1 MALKV
6 EDGLGKE
13 GMQVV
18 QEHVTRAL
26 YEMIHTLIQCP
37 ISSNVVVLIGAGRGA
52 AACVV
57 GPLKF

>member
-18 QEHVTRAL
+18 QGHVTRAL
-26 YEMIHTLIQCP
+26 YEMIHTCNARAHAL
-37 ISSNVVVLIGAGRGA
+37 
-52 AACVV
+52 
-57 GPLKF
+57 F

>member
-18 QEHVTRAL
+18 QGHVTRAL
-26 YEMIHTLIQCP
+26 HEMIHTLIQCP
-37 ISSNVVVLIGAGRGA
+37 SVVVLIGAA
-52 AACVV
+52 AQTNSEGKIICLDE
-57 GPLKF
+57 P

>member
-13 GMQVV
+13 GMQVM
-18 QEHVTRAL
+18 QGHVTRAL

-37 ISSNVVVLIGAGRGA
+37 SSRVVLIGAA
-52 AACVV
+52 AQTNSE
-57 GPLKF
+57 GKFICLDEP